1 MKVLSGVINHLK
13 VQFRLHG
20 LTWFRVGLKNVSS
33 SCHWKALTF
42 GQVIQEERDGQ
53 ARKSTSNG
61 CQFQT
66 TNPSCNTTAKLFGHV
81 HVAPITNWPPP
92 PNFLI
97 ARQSICVGL
106 VLLFFFSL
114 FFNYFI
120 IRVFDFLLSLWW
132 YLYRSSSPLLQ
143 VVACEFCGWKKEKW
157 NKIKRKNAG
166 GRCAV
171 SDEARCQGKRRSGL
185 ADTLART
192 LQSDVDEASDQLL
205 RHSIDRWKTSRAP
218 AFDLIV
224 LIADVNTAAR

>member
-106 VLLFFFSL
+106 VLLFFFL
-114 FFNYFI
+114 FFLTI
-120 IRVFDFLLSLWW
+120 LLFE
-132 YLYRSSSPLLQ
+132 Y
-143 VVACEFCGWKKEKW
+143 
-157 NKIKRKNAG
+157 
-166 GRCAV
+166 
-171 SDEARCQGKRRSGL
+171 
-185 ADTLART
+185 
-192 LQSDVDEASDQLL
+192 
-205 RHSIDRWKTSRAP
+205 SIFYYHYD
-218 AFDLIV
+218 DIY
-224 LIADVNTAAR
+224 IGAARHCSKSLPVNFVVGKKKNEIK